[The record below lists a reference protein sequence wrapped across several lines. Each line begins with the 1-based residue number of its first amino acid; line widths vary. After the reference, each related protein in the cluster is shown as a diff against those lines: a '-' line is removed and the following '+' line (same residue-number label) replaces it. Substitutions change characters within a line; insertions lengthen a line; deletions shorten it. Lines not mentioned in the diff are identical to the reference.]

1 MRRYITALLLTL
13 SAVFCIHAQER
24 LTISVAAPEGI
35 SNENA
40 AATLTSNLKQALVL
54 NDAASDSSR
63 FVLQARIAEL
73 SKDVTSTAPPMFVT
87 ELEISL
93 FITDTSSGDVLSQTS
108 FTIKGI
114 ADSDQASYMDAVK
127 KVKARDPKL
136 RALLKPVFTRKRAPK
151 YFFFG
156 MAFLLFSFLVPYKL
170 YYILFGTALTLFSL
184 GISYFLSTL
193 YVFFR
198 DIKHIY
204 SVILTLW
211 TYLTPL
217 FYTVS
222 ALKNP
227 AVSKFMVFNPMFHYV
242 ETFRDML
249 AGRIPT
255 GVEYLF
261 CYGFAFL
268 SLAIGWLFLRAVKNK
283 IAAQL

>member
-40 AATLTSNLKQALVL
+40 AVTLTSNLKQALVL

-108 FTIKGI
+108 FTVKGI
-114 ADSDQASYMDAVK
+114 DDNEQASYMDAVK

-136 RALLKPVFTRKRAPK
+136 RALINQAKE
-151 YFFFG
+151 YF
-156 MAFLLFSFLVPYKL
+156 
-170 YYILFGTALTLFSL
+170 
-184 GISYFLSTL
+184 
-193 YVFFR
+193 
-198 DIKHIY
+198 DEHIY
-204 SVILTLW
+204 
-211 TYLTPL
+211 
-217 FYTVS
+217 
-222 ALKNP
+222 
-227 AVSKFMVFNPMFHYV
+227 
-242 ETFRDML
+242 
-249 AGRIPT
+249 
-255 GVEYLF
+255 
-261 CYGFAFL
+261 
-268 SLAIGWLFLRAVKNK
+268 
-283 IAAQL
+283 

>member
-73 SKDVTSTAPPMFVT
+73 SKGVTSTAPPMFVT

-136 RALLKPVFTRKRAPK
+136 RALLNQAKEHFNE
-151 YFFFG
+151 
-156 MAFLLFSFLVPYKL
+156 
-170 YYILFGTALTLFSL
+170 
-184 GISYFLSTL
+184 
-193 YVFFR
+193 
-198 DIKHIY
+198 HIY
-204 SVILTLW
+204 
-211 TYLTPL
+211 
-217 FYTVS
+217 
-222 ALKNP
+222 
-227 AVSKFMVFNPMFHYV
+227 
-242 ETFRDML
+242 
-249 AGRIPT
+249 
-255 GVEYLF
+255 
-261 CYGFAFL
+261 
-268 SLAIGWLFLRAVKNK
+268 
-283 IAAQL
+283 

>member
-93 FITDTSSGDVLSQTS
+93 FITDSSSGDVLSQTS

-136 RALLKPVFTRKRAPK
+136 RALLNQAKEHFNE
-151 YFFFG
+151 
-156 MAFLLFSFLVPYKL
+156 
-170 YYILFGTALTLFSL
+170 
-184 GISYFLSTL
+184 
-193 YVFFR
+193 
-198 DIKHIY
+198 HIY
-204 SVILTLW
+204 
-211 TYLTPL
+211 
-217 FYTVS
+217 
-222 ALKNP
+222 
-227 AVSKFMVFNPMFHYV
+227 
-242 ETFRDML
+242 
-249 AGRIPT
+249 
-255 GVEYLF
+255 
-261 CYGFAFL
+261 
-268 SLAIGWLFLRAVKNK
+268 
-283 IAAQL
+283 

>member
-108 FTIKGI
+108 FTVKGI
-114 ADSDQASYMDAVK
+114 DDNEQASYMDAVK

-136 RALLKPVFTRKRAPK
+136 RALINQAKE
-151 YFFFG
+151 YF
-156 MAFLLFSFLVPYKL
+156 
-170 YYILFGTALTLFSL
+170 
-184 GISYFLSTL
+184 
-193 YVFFR
+193 
-198 DIKHIY
+198 DEHIY
-204 SVILTLW
+204 
-211 TYLTPL
+211 
-217 FYTVS
+217 
-222 ALKNP
+222 
-227 AVSKFMVFNPMFHYV
+227 
-242 ETFRDML
+242 
-249 AGRIPT
+249 
-255 GVEYLF
+255 
-261 CYGFAFL
+261 
-268 SLAIGWLFLRAVKNK
+268 
-283 IAAQL
+283 

>member
-136 RALLKPVFTRKRAPK
+136 RALLNQAK
-151 YFFFG
+151 
-156 MAFLLFSFLVPYKL
+156 
-170 YYILFGTALTLFSL
+170 
-184 GISYFLSTL
+184 
-193 YVFFR
+193 
-198 DIKHIY
+198 
-204 SVILTLW
+204 
-211 TYLTPL
+211 
-217 FYTVS
+217 
-222 ALKNP
+222 
-227 AVSKFMVFNPMFHYV
+227 
-242 ETFRDML
+242 
-249 AGRIPT
+249 
-255 GVEYLF
+255 
-261 CYGFAFL
+261 
-268 SLAIGWLFLRAVKNK
+268 
-283 IAAQL
+283 

>member
-73 SKDVTSTAPPMFVT
+73 SKDVTSTAPSMFVT

-136 RALLKPVFTRKRAPK
+136 RALLNQAKEHFNE
-151 YFFFG
+151 
-156 MAFLLFSFLVPYKL
+156 
-170 YYILFGTALTLFSL
+170 
-184 GISYFLSTL
+184 
-193 YVFFR
+193 
-198 DIKHIY
+198 HIY
-204 SVILTLW
+204 
-211 TYLTPL
+211 
-217 FYTVS
+217 
-222 ALKNP
+222 
-227 AVSKFMVFNPMFHYV
+227 
-242 ETFRDML
+242 
-249 AGRIPT
+249 
-255 GVEYLF
+255 
-261 CYGFAFL
+261 
-268 SLAIGWLFLRAVKNK
+268 
-283 IAAQL
+283 